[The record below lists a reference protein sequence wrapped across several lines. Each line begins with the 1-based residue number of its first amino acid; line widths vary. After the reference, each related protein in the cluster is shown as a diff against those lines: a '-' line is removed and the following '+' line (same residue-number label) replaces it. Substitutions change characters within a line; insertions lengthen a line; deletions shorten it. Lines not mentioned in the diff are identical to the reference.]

1 MKTAT
6 VAPIRATSDQDLAK
20 LVQHMDELSK
30 NRRDLVVP
38 SKDMSAVIDDD
49 MVKFSI
55 NMDST
60 MPPVLYRP
68 TSRGHQTMWNRMDIP
83 KQYYLRMGEEAPDLL
98 TTNVNH
104 WLQKSGKNFLVRT
117 VDDMVRAIMS
127 DRFRILDSTE
137 LFFTTFREAKDMNAH
152 IVQADL
158 TEDNFYMKVLRPNY
172 AQKVENFRT
181 DVWARK
187 TNRPGGSLY
196 HVLDH
201 LEEDGGQWLVPGVNI
216 SNSDVGSGSLSV
228 DLFVF
233 DTICW
238 NGLVHNRAVHHVHLG
253 KQLDVGIISQETRNL
268 EDQVVFA
275 KIKDHL
281 RAALGDEGA
290 FLDLVKKLQ
299 GAAEVDLADPV
310 EAVDLVVKNFGF
322 SEDDKQDILNE
333 LMAAGSPTV
342 YGLITAVTAAGRDKT
357 NYDEGRR
364 FEEAGGDI
372 LENPREFVKVRR
384 DTRANRRTV
393 TE

>member
-6 VAPIRATSDQDLAK
+6 IEPIRATNDQELAG
-20 LVQHMDELSK
+20 LVQHMTELSAK
-30 NRRDLVVP
+30 REDLVV
-38 SKDMSAVIDDD
+38 SAKDMTAVVIEDE
-49 MVKFSI
+49 VRFAI
-55 NMDST
+55 NKDSSL
-60 MPPVLYRP
+60 PPVLYRP
-68 TSRGHQTMWNRMDIP
+68 TYRGHETMWNRMDIP
-83 KQYYLRMGEEAPDLL
+83 KQYYLRMGNEAPELL
-98 TTNVNH
+98 STNINH
-104 WLQKSGKNFLVRT
+104 WLTKSPKNYLVRT

-137 LFFTTFREAKDMNAH
+137 LFFATFQEAKSMDAK

-158 TEDNFYMKVLRPNY
+158 TENNFYMKILRPDY
-172 AQKVENFRT
+172 AQKVESFRS

-201 LEEDGGQWLVPGVNI
+201 LEEDGGQWLVPGV
-216 SNSDVGSGSLSV
+216 SVANSDVGSGSLSV

-238 NGLVHNRAVHHVHLG
+238 NGLVHNRAIHHVHLG

-275 KIKDHL
+275 KIRDHL
-281 RAALGDEGA
+281 RAALGDEDA
-290 FLDLVKKLQ
+290 FLTLVKKLQ
-299 GAAEVDLADPV
+299 GAAETPLDEPTA
-310 EAVDLVVKNFGF
+310 AVDLVVKNFGF
-322 SEDDKQDILNE
+322 SDDDKQSILNE

-342 YGLITAVTAAGRDKT
+342 YGLITAVTAAGRDKG
-357 NYDEGRR
+357 NYDDGRR

-384 DTRANRRTV
+384 DTLVNRK
-393 TE
+393 